1 MEEKLLLGEILIKR
15 NCITEEQLK
24 AALELQKKE
33 KAFLGEIL
41 VKLGY
46 LDERDIVVALVLQ
59 CDLPY
64 IAINKYDVDDKVLK
78 LIPKEVALK
87 EKVIPL
93 DRVGD
98 ILSVVMINPLNV
110 EKKKYL
116 EQMTKCQLATFICTK
131 TELED
136 AIAKLY

>member
-15 NCITEEQLK
+15 KCITEDQLK
-24 AALELQKKE
+24 TALEQQKKE

-64 IAINKYDVDDKVLK
+64 IAINKYKVDAQVLK
-78 LIPKEVALK
+78 LIPKDIAQK
-87 EKVIPL
+87 EKVVPL

-110 EKKKYL
+110 EKKQYL
-116 EQMTKCQLATFICTK
+116 EKMTNCRLATFICTK